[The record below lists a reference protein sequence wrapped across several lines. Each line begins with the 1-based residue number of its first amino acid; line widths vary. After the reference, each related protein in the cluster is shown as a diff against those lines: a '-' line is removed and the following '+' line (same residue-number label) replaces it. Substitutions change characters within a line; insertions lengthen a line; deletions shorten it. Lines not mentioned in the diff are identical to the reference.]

1 MNRAVFAAGALAAA
15 ALSVYVTYATV
26 ESGPAIPRANLP
38 DSGLDAGDAGA
49 SAAPTAAST
58 AASEVQAE
66 SDAGLTLPSLG
77 SLEDASL
84 GSLTFDSGALV
95 GGPRSVRFGVVLVT
109 FAGAQGAGDKA
120 RSKAAAQELAQKL
133 AEEAKT
139 DFHAAVTHG
148 DSGSADD
155 MGRMQRG
162 VLEAPSEAI
171 LFGLT
176 TGATSD
182 PFETPRGFWIVKRL
196 D

>member
-1 MNRAVFAAGALAAA
+1 MNRIVFAAGAFAAA

-26 ESGPAIPRANLP
+26 ESSPSIPRANLP

-49 SAAPTAAST
+49 SAAPTAASS
-58 AASEVQAE
+58 APEVQPE

-77 SLEDASL
+77 SLDDASL
-84 GSLTFDSGALV
+84 GSLSFDSGALV

>member
-26 ESGPAIPRANLP
+26 ESSPAIPRANVP
-38 DSGLDAGDAGA
+38 DSGLDGGDAGSSAPAVAA
-49 SAAPTAAST
+49 SAP
-58 AASEVQAE
+58 EPLPE

-77 SLEDASL
+77 NLDDASL
-84 GSLTFDSGALV
+84 GSLGFDSGVLV

-109 FAGAQGAGDKA
+109 FAGAQGAGEKA
-120 RSKAAAQELAQKL
+120 RTKAAAQELAQKL

-171 LFGLT
+171 LFGLA
-176 TGATSD
+176 TGATSEA
-182 PFETPRGFWIVKRL
+182 FETPRGFWIVKRL

>member
-1 MNRAVFAAGALAAA
+1 MNRAVFAAGAFAAA

-26 ESGPAIPRANLP
+26 ESGPSIARANVP
-38 DSGLDAGDAGA
+38 DSGLDAGDGSA
-49 SAAPTAAST
+49 SAAPASATSAAE
-58 AASEVQAE
+58 AQPA
-66 SDAGLTLPSLG
+66 SDAGLTLPSLTG
-77 SLEDASL
+77 LDDASL
-84 GSLTFDSGALV
+84 GALGFDGGAPV
-95 GGPRSVRFGVVLVT
+95 GAPRSVRFGVVLVT

-120 RSKAAAQELAQKL
+120 RTKAAAQELAQKL
-133 AEEAKT
+133 ADEAKT

-162 VLEAPSEAI
+162 VLEAPSETI
-171 LFGLT
+171 LFGLGA
-176 TGATSD
+176 GATSE

>member
-15 ALSVYVTYATV
+15 ALSAYVTYATV
-26 ESGPAIPRANLP
+26 ESSPAIARANMP
-38 DSGLDAGDAGA
+38 DSGLDAGDA
-49 SAAPTAAST
+49 AATPAASSS
-58 AASEVQAE
+58 APEPVSE

-77 SLEDASL
+77 NLDDASL
-84 GSLTFDSGALV
+84 GSLSFDGGLLV

-133 AEEAKT
+133 ADEAKT

-171 LFGLT
+171 LFGLA

-182 PFETPRGFWIVKRL
+182 AFETPRGFWIVKRL